1 MHWCVHPGAPAEPAC
16 RTASSRCPAGLNALV
31 PRTWR
36 ATKARSGGCDRLH
49 ADSADS
55 ASWSTAWRCIRRL
68 PHYLHR
74 GPESTRSSQFRRW
87 FQDRYRPFPNTPG
100 CSSWG
105 RTGPQRSS
113 RSVDLS
119 NTTFCTPLVTLSG
132 SPLSTFIDWIV
143 LLMHTQSTYC
153 ICLRFV
159 SLSFTLQ
166 TDVDYDSF
174 AEPYHSRLFTSLCTT
189 VLWTEMLYYFFQC
202 NHFVFILLIIAA
214 VSRPQ
219 SQIVSFCDT
228 VFLYPLV
235 IFNRRA
241 ILSHHRCYANVCFFF
256 LPWLA
261 HQQCPLVIIHRS
273 LNFHTALFANL
284 ILVELFNIGLAFR
297 YGTSRSDLLHRQQNF
312 TQV

>member
-1 MHWCVHPGAPAEPAC
+1 
-16 RTASSRCPAGLNALV
+16 
-31 PRTWR
+31 
-36 ATKARSGGCDRLH
+36 
-49 ADSADS
+49 
-55 ASWSTAWRCIRRL
+55 
-68 PHYLHR
+68 
-74 GPESTRSSQFRRW
+74 
-87 FQDRYRPFPNTPG
+87 
-100 CSSWG
+100 
-105 RTGPQRSS
+105 
-113 RSVDLS
+113 
-119 NTTFCTPLVTLSG
+119 
-132 SPLSTFIDWIV
+132 
-143 LLMHTQSTYC
+143 MHTQSTYC

-174 AEPYHSRLFTSLCTT
+174 VEPYHSRLFTSLCTL
-189 VLWTEMLYYFFQC
+189 VLRTEMLYYFFQC

-228 VFLYPLV
+228 VFFLYPLV

-241 ILSHHRCYANVCFFF
+241 ILSHHRCYANVCFFSCT
-256 LPWLA
+256 PA
-261 HQQCPLVIIHRS
+261 MSPGVIIHRS
-273 LNFHTALFANL
+273 LNFHTALLFANL